1 MNVTQY
7 RQEIINQLGSA
18 GIAVYAGGM
27 RRQEPPYVQLY
38 PAENYLERVDTNI
51 SASSYEV
58 RATFN
63 LSIIAGPEDK
73 DTSFD
78 HLDSLLTK
86 AIWILRDEEEVE
98 VSSFVAIDQNNN
110 RILAAN
116 ISFSNI
122 LTITQGEL

>member
-1 MNVTQY
+1 MNITQF
-7 RQEIINQLGSA
+7 RQAVIDELEA
-18 GIAVYAGGM
+18 VGITVYAGGM

-38 PAENYLERVDTNI
+38 PAENYIERVDTNL
-51 SASSYEV
+51 SATSYEV
-58 RATFN
+58 VVSYN

-78 HLDSLLTK
+78 RLDSMTIKCLWAVKDL
-86 AIWILRDEEEVE
+86 DNVE

-116 ISFSNI
+116 INFSNTI
-122 LTITQGEL
+122 TITQGEL